1 MSTVGQPG
9 RHDASDVDALVNRV
23 IRGDRAALADLFA
36 LYYPRLWRVVQFRL
50 HPRLRGRLDAE
61 DVLQDAYLRA
71 ESRIGSFVTEASR
84 SSFVWF
90 RMITGQALADLHRRH
105 LGADRRDAR
114 REMSIDGRWSAEST
128 ATSLAFHLAANL
140 PSPSSAAMRAER
152 AGQLDDAILRL
163 SELDREVLVLRHF
176 EELTNVE
183 TAIVL
188 GITEQA
194 ASNRYVRALGR
205 LKGVLDVLA
214 PAPPGDPQ
222 PPAAAGKP
230 DPRRRP

>member
-1 MSTVGQPG
+1 MSTGGPSG
-9 RHDASDVDALVNRV
+9 RRDPPDADALVNRV
-23 IRGDRAALADLFA
+23 MRGDRAALAELFA

-50 HPRLRGRLDAE
+50 HPKLRGRLDAE
-61 DVLQDAYLRA
+61 DVLQEAYLRA

-105 LGADRRDAR
+105 LGAERRDAR
-114 REMSIDGRWSAEST
+114 KEFSIEGRWSAEST
-128 ATSLAFHLAANL
+128 ASSLAFHLAANL
-140 PSPSSAAMRAER
+140 PSPSSAAMRVER
-152 AGQLDDAILRL
+152 AGRLDDAIGRL

-205 LKGVLDVLA
+205 LKGVLDVLS
-214 PAPPGDPQ
+214 PAPPEEPA
-222 PPAAAGKP
+222 PPPK
-230 DPRRRP
+230 PRRRP